1 MRELRA
7 KGPEAVGRQP
17 ACPRGLLLVLMCLL
31 TSLRIL
37 GCQGLED
44 ALSLSSQ
51 ALQDNLARLLA
62 QLLRL
67 CPTLCSPLDCEG
79 SSVHGILQAGI
90 LEWVSM
96 PSSMGSF
103 QIRDCICIGRQILYH
118 SATREARGAG
128 RTSRFLTSP
137 KHHLVCPP
145 PTPTDPHTDTHC
157 S

>member
-1 MRELRA
+1 M
-7 KGPEAVGRQP
+7 
-17 ACPRGLLLVLMCLL
+17 LMCLL

-96 PSSMGSF
+96 PSSMGS
-103 QIRDCICIGRQILYH
+103 
-118 SATREARGAG
+118 S
-128 RTSRFLTSP
+128 
-137 KHHLVCPP
+137 
-145 PTPTDPHTDTHC
+145 
-157 S
+157 